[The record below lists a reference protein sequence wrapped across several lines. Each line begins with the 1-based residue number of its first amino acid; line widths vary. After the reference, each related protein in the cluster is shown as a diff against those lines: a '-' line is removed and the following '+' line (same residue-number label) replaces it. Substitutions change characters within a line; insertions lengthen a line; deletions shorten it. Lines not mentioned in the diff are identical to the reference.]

1 MAISFK
7 VIDNSQQVLKEF
19 LAAKQVALEAI
30 AITAEAYAQLAC
42 PHDTGRLANSLTHA
56 TDRDSA
62 YIGTNVEYAP
72 YVEFG
77 HTQEPGR
84 YVPAIGK
91 RLVASYVQPKPF
103 LKPAVLNHT
112 SEYKRIAE
120 QYLKGG

>member
-7 VIDNSQQVLKEF
+7 VIDNSQKALAEF
-19 LAAKQVALEAI
+19 LQAKQAALEAI
-30 AITAEAYAQLAC
+30 ALTAEAYAQLAC

-62 YIGTNVEYAP
+62 YVGTNVEYAP

-91 RLVASYVQPKPF
+91 RLVKSYVPPKPF
-103 LKPAVLNHT
+103 MRPVLDHVD
-112 SEYKRIAE
+112 EYKRIAE
-120 QYLKGG
+120 QYIKGG